1 MAYDR
6 SLAARIRTR
15 IGDHPALTER
25 EMFGGIAFMIGG
37 NMAVGVH
44 GDDLMVRVGKAG
56 HDAAVARPGARIM
69 DFTARPMVGCITVT
83 REGFRRGRGPRRLGR
98 PGRHV
103 CGRPAGEVVPRGP
116 ASANWIVLQSVA
128 GSRSNWW

>member
-1 MAYDR
+1 MAYDQ
-6 SLAARIRTR
+6 SLATRIRSR
-15 IGDHPALTER
+15 IGTHPALTER

-69 DFTARPMVGCITVT
+69 DFTARPMVGWITVT
-83 REGFRRGRGPRRLGR
+83 AEGIVADADLDAWVDMGVTFAASL
-98 PGRHV
+98 
-103 CGRPAGEVVPRGP
+103 PAK
-116 ASANWIVLQSVA
+116 
-128 GSRSNWW
+128 

>member
-1 MAYDR
+1 MAYDQ
-6 SLAARIRTR
+6 SLAARIRSR

-56 HDAAVARPGARIM
+56 HAAAVARPGARIM
-69 DFTARPMVGCITVT
+69 DFTARPMVGWITVT
-83 REGFRRGRGPRRLGR
+83 REGFAEEADLDAWVDLGVTFAGGP
-98 PGRHV
+98 
-103 CGRPAGEVVPRGP
+103 PAR
-116 ASANWIVLQSVA
+116 
-128 GSRSNWW
+128 

>member
-1 MAYDR
+1 MAYDEA
-6 SLAARIRTR
+6 LAARIRTR

-69 DFTARPMVGCITVT
+69 DFTARPMVGWITVT
-83 REGFRRGRGPRRLGR
+83 REGFADDSDLDTWVDLG
-98 PGRHV
+98 V
-103 CGRPAGEVVPRGP
+103 TF
-116 ASANWIVLQSVA
+116 A
-128 GSRSNWW
+128 GSLAAK